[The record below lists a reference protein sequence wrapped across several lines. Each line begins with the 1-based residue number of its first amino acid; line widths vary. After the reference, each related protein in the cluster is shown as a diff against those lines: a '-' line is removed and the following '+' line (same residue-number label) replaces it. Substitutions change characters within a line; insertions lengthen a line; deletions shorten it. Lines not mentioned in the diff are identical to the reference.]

1 MARNEPASQASLHD
15 QLVRHGWGDNGHLRP
30 TKKRSRHDTV
40 VEDIHSTL
48 RLCAIMDTTDL
59 DRAATHAFSTAV
71 IQAHQAYALRA
82 TDPPPDLTHAL
93 QGPQTERVRERTGA
107 DLAVVR
113 REVFRE
119 KFAKVW
125 LTRQLVEIEASFR
138 NVRREI
144 AKIQKRF

>member
-1 MARNEPASQASLHD
+1 
-15 QLVRHGWGDNGHLRP
+15 
-30 TKKRSRHDTV
+30 
-40 VEDIHSTL
+40 
-48 RLCAIMDTTDL
+48 MDTTDL

-93 QGPQTERVRERTGA
+93 QGPQTERVRERKWPVLHRTS
-107 DLAVVR
+107 DLER
-113 REVFRE
+113 RE